1 MMRKDDMPAMNMRV
15 TSAGPELPDT
25 STATGGAPSAPAPLA
40 EISAVDAAWERLDWY
55 RLDPQ
60 KLIARRVI
68 TATRSDPAHVAFDLL
83 RTRLMQALKA
93 RGWRHVAITSPTK
106 GCGKTFVTANLA
118 LSLSRRS
125 SCRTVVMDLDLR
137 LPNLSTVLGIERPGA
152 MQSYLT
158 GERPLE
164 KHLHRLAPNLAVG
177 LNSAS
182 VFDSAE
188 LLQEPA
194 TGRVLNTLQDTL
206 KPDVMLYDLP
216 PTLAC
221 DDVLAFLPRV
231 DGVLLVAGGG
241 ITSAEDVRR
250 CERLFEGQ
258 APLLGVILNKTEDP
272 VSEPYYG

>member
-15 TSAGPELPDT
+15 TRDGSDLPDA
-25 STATGGAPSAPAPLA
+25 SAAPGGVPSAAAPFA
-40 EISAVDAAWERLDWY
+40 EVGPLEAAWERLDWY
-55 RLDPQ
+55 RLDPRR
-60 KLIARRVI
+60 LTARRVI

-118 LSLSRRS
+118 LSLARRA

-137 LPNLSTVLGIERPGA
+137 LPNLSTAFGIERPGS
-152 MQSYLT
+152 MQAFLT

-164 KHLHRLAPNLAVG
+164 QHLRRLAPNLAVG
-177 LNSAS
+177 LNGAS

-188 LLQEPA
+188 LLQEPM
-194 TGRVLNTLQDTL
+194 TGRVLDTLQETL